1 MMSLARSHSRRAS
14 IVALAEQI
22 YEQESP
28 ISGVV
33 MEIDRSRRIA
43 GLTISDLA
51 RMSGMSRDNLS
62 RVFLGRRKPTSDTV
76 DSLIKAMGLE
86 IKLKKNQKNNDQ
98 TIDVQGNAS

>member
-43 GLTISDLA
+43 GLTIRA
-51 RMSGMSRDNLS
+51 A
-62 RVFLGRRKPTSDTV
+62 KPSVMAAPTAAWEVGGVSVAV
-76 DSLIKAMGLE
+76 DMGS
-86 IKLKKNQKNNDQ
+86 Q
-98 TIDVQGNAS
+98 V